1 MSKCKKNVFL
11 IFGYLLAIAI
21 LFLPCQKAFYDHMG
35 DIKNPGNAFAFIP
48 FYISKSIEYKKS
60 KKWQSYWQP
69 DIFRLFNAMKNWDSE
84 FEHRETI
91 DKFFNMISST
101 DMDEEQIKI
110 MNKKFL
116 DLIKSG
122 ELFEYEEDWKE
133 FKTSLNRLKQE
144 EFISKFGENIYYY
157 RFNFEFFIT
166 EIIGIFLIG
175 GFAYI
180 LFCVVLRKSEKR
192 GEK

>member
-1 MSKCKKNVFL
+1 MFL
-11 IFGYLLAIAI
+11 IFGYSLAIAI

-69 DIFRLFNAMKNWDSE
+69 DIFRLVNAMKNWDLDYDYT
-84 FEHRETI
+84 ETI
-91 DKFFNMISST
+91 DKFNNMVSST
-101 DMDEEQIKI
+101 DMDEEQKNII
-110 MNKKFL
+110 NKKFL
-116 DLIKSG
+116 DALKSG
-122 ELFEYEEDWKE
+122 ELVEYEEDRE
-133 FKTSLNRLKQE
+133 ELKTWLNRLKQE
-144 EFISKFGENIYYY
+144 EFISKFGENTYYY

-180 LFCVVLRKSEKR
+180 LFCVVLRKSGK
-192 GEK
+192 KD